1 MAARCTPLRPDRP
14 EGFTLVELLVVL
26 VVIALIAALA
36 APRLAGP
43 LGGAGFRQAGQELA
57 AALRGARNLARERGE
72 PVALVLDLRAHRFGR
87 VLQDDRVRWLGSWP
101 PDAELRVRTAED
113 LIDPG
118 GERARILFF
127 PDGTS
132 LGGSITLARGENRIA
147 ITIDWLTGAV
157 RLGQ

>member
-1 MAARCTPLRPDRP
+1 MAARRMPPHADRP
-14 EGFTLVELLVVL
+14 AGFTLVELLVVL
-26 VVIALIAALA
+26 VVVALIAALA

-43 LGGAGFRQAGQELA
+43 FAGAGFRQAGQELA
-57 AALRGARNLARERGE
+57 AALRGARSLARESGE

-87 VLQDDRVRWLGSWP
+87 LSPDGRIRWLGSWP
-101 PDAELRVRTAED
+101 PDAELRVRTAEE

-118 GERARILFF
+118 GDHARILFF

-132 LGGSITLARGENRIA
+132 LGGSVTLARGENRIV